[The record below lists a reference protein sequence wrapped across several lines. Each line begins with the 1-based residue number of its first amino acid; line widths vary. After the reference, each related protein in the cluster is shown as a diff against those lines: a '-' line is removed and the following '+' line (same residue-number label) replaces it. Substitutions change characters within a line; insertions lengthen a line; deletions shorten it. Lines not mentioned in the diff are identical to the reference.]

1 MSQSINP
8 IEHRSTVPATGPPPT
23 AVSSPE
29 PDPAAS
35 RWKLSPRILQVL
47 QEDRQSKG
55 TQSDPWR
62 SRSSPVPTRVKPKSI
77 PFNLRESSDESSQSL
92 TTDDRVPAWLISLI
106 VHCVLVLLLALITT
120 SLSKSGGIRS
130 LILRIETTRNDDAA
144 LTLARPKS
152 DEIAV
157 ASDEAAEVGEAIEE
171 VPVEVKIQKI
181 EVHSPVGSPTR
192 LSASE
197 RIREVLGFDPQTSM
211 LTSFS
216 GGKLGDRSED
226 GRRAAVT
233 DGSTSAQAEDSM
245 ELALRWIA
253 EHQHNDGGW
262 SFRLSDE
269 LGPCNSQCDNP
280 IINDD
285 DAPLPRTAATGL
297 AMLAFMGAGYNH
309 QSGPYSENLRRGI
322 YYLRSQARETSL
334 GIDLQNGSM
343 YGHGIAALALAEA
356 YALTNDKDLQEL
368 VEGTTFMCSGARHT
382 SGGWGYQPGGP
393 PDITLTGWQVIACKT
408 AELKGI
414 KIPTDVFPKAKSY
427 LDTLKD
433 ELGVRYGYKTPESK
447 LSTTAIGIVLQMY
460 LGVKNQT
467 EIREGL
473 DYLADSGPS
482 PTNVYYNYYA
492 MLAMHH
498 GRHWGSLDFAKA
510 IRDHLIA
517 TQAQS
522 GHEKGSWHFEDRYG
536 SVGGRLYTTA
546 MCCLILQTP
555 YRYVPLQN

>member
-1 MSQSINP
+1 
-8 IEHRSTVPATGPPPT
+8 
-23 AVSSPE
+23 
-29 PDPAAS
+29 
-35 RWKLSPRILQVL
+35 LQD
-47 QEDRQSKG
+47 DRQSKG
-55 TQSDPWR
+55 TENDPWR
-62 SRSSPVPTRVKPKSI
+62 SRSSPVPERAKPKSI
-77 PFNLRESSDESSQSL
+77 QLNLSELPADSSQSL
-92 TTDDRVPAWLISLI
+92 ATDDRVPAWLISLI

-120 SLSKSGGIRS
+120 RLSNSGGIRN
-130 LILRIETTRNDDAA
+130 LILRIENSASNEA
-144 LTLARPKS
+144 VFTLAKPNSKEVS
-152 DEIAV
+152 VESAE
-157 ASDEAAEVGEAIEE
+157 ALEAGEMAAEV
-171 VPVEVKIQKI
+171 PVDVQQQKLEI
-181 EVHSPVGSPTR
+181 ISPVALEPKR
-192 LSASE
+192 SASE
-197 RIREVLGFDPQTSM
+197 KIREVLGFDPRASM
-211 LTSFS
+211 STNFS
-216 GGKLGDRSED
+216 GGKLGDRSVD
-226 GRRAAVT
+226 GRRAAVN
-233 DGSTSAQAEDSM
+233 DGLTTAQAEDAM
-245 ELALRWIA
+245 ELALRWLA

-269 LGPCNSQCDNP
+269 HGPCNGQCENP
-280 IINDD
+280 IINQD

-309 QSGPYSENLRRGI
+309 QTGPYSENLRRGI

-334 GIDLQNGSM
+334 GTDLQNGSM
-343 YGHGIAALALAEA
+343 YGHGIAALAIAEA
-356 YALTNDKDLQEL
+356 YALTNDADLKEL
-368 VEGTTFMCSGARHT
+368 VEGTTFLCSGARHT

-433 ELGVRYGYKTPESK
+433 EFGIRYGYKTPESK
-447 LSTTAIGIVLQMY
+447 LSTTAIGIALQLY
-460 LGVKNQT
+460 LGGTNQT

-473 DYLADSGPS
+473 NYLADAGPS

-498 GRHWGSLDFAKA
+498 GRHWASLDFAKA
-510 IRDHLIA
+510 LRDHLIA

-555 YRYVPLQN
+555 YRYIPLN